1 MRVSPVSSRRALLAA
16 LTFCAFALCLA
27 FAGPSSSAQSG
38 RRQPKPVSP
47 VPEATPTPE
56 PEGESESQP
65 RPRRGDT
72 GGVKPLASFIV
83 YEQDDMLFDTS
94 VLPPGL
100 MLDTFVRRLGKSPS
114 VQVDKAAKKATRG
127 EAVKRARSEPEAHVV
142 LLQLQTAESEMGR
155 DSMGRVDPNRLV
167 IRLFVF
173 APQSGTLKYE
183 DTIMQRA
190 YRQTTTVGPVRV
202 PLPTTGR
209 ADRYPVEVRLEQAAR
224 DAADRVMMR
233 FDIPLPPDN

>member
-1 MRVSPVSSRRALLAA
+1 MQVSLVSPRRPALAA
-16 LTFCAFALCLA
+16 LLLCAVALCLA
-27 FAGPSSSAQSG
+27 SGGTSSSAQSG
-38 RRQPKPVSP
+38 RRPKLPPVT
-47 VPEATPTPE
+47 EATPTPE
-56 PEGESESQP
+56 PGGESESQP
-65 RPRRGDT
+65 RPRRGDS

-83 YEQDDMLFDTS
+83 FEMDDPLFDTPI
-94 VLPPGL
+94 LPPGFL
-100 MLDTFVRRLGKSPS
+100 LDAFVRRLGRSPS
-114 VQVDKAAKKATRG
+114 VYVDKAAKKATRA
-127 EAVKRARSEPEAHVV
+127 EAVKRARNEPESHVV
-142 LLQLQTAESEMGR
+142 LLQLQTAEAELGRDTMGR
-155 DSMGRVDPNRLV
+155 NVDPNRFV

-183 DTIMQRA
+183 DTIFQRP

-209 ADRYPVEVRLEQAAR
+209 ADRYPAEYRLEQAAR